1 MANLKDPNK
10 QITINAHID
19 TQEAAGESTP
29 VIGEGTGD
37 FPTHKA
43 EEGTGRS
50 ALLVGTG
57 ILISRIVGVIRQ
69 RVFAHY
75 LGTSDAAGAFSAAFR
90 IPNFLQNVF
99 GEGALSASFIPV
111 YAKLLAGGDKKEA
124 TRVANA
130 VLTLLVFVTSVIV
143 LVGVL
148 TTPYFVD
155 FFAYSFN
162 PETRALTIRLVQ
174 ILFPGA
180 GLLVLSAWCLG
191 VLNSHRKF
199 FLSYIAPVAWNL
211 AIITTLI
218 VFGGGHDQ
226 ARLVI
231 MVAIGSVVGSVLQI
245 AVQLPTVLK
254 LLKSVRPVLDTVD
267 VNVRK
272 VLTNFIP
279 VFVSRGVVQIS
290 AFVDAMLAGLISS
303 QAVAALTYAQSLYTL
318 PVSLF
323 GMSVSAAELPAMSG
337 TLGTQDEIAVKLRS
351 RLNAGLQRIS
361 FFIVPSSMAMFV
373 FGDVMTGA
381 LYQTGEFKHADS
393 VYVWGILAGSTIGLL
408 ASTHGRLYSSTYYA
422 LHDTRTP
429 LWFAVIRVFLTT
441 VLGYFCAIKLPPLL
455 GLDMKWG
462 VAGLTASAGIAGWI
476 EYLLLRHSLN
486 SRIGTTGVAALY
498 LVKLWVAAGISA
510 AIGFGLKQVL
520 PPMHAIPFAILVLG
534 TYGMLYFAIGAGFGV
549 AEARRILK
557 NIYTIPAR
565 LLGAGKK

>member
-1 MANLKDPNK
+1 MANLKDPNN
-10 QITINAHID
+10 QIDISTHID
-19 TQEAAGESTP
+19 TQEAAGESTH

-37 FPTHKA
+37 FPAHKA
-43 EEGTGRS
+43 EEATGRS
-50 ALLVGTG
+50 AMLVGMG

-162 PETRALTIRLVQ
+162 PATRALTIRLVQ

-218 VFGGGHDQ
+218 VFGGGEDQ

-231 MVAIGSVVGSVLQI
+231 MVALGSVVGSVLQI
-245 AVQLPTVLK
+245 AVQFPTVLK
-254 LLKSVRPVLDTVD
+254 LLKSLRPVIDTAD

-429 LWFAVIRVFLTT
+429 LWFATIRVILTT
-441 VLGYFCAIKLPPLL
+441 LLGYIFAITLPPRL
-455 GLDMKWG
+455 GLDPKWG

-486 SRIGTTGVAALY
+486 SRIGSTGVAAMY
-498 LVKLWVAAGISA
+498 LVKLWAAAAISA
-510 AIGFGLKQVL
+510 VIGFGLKLIL
-520 PPMHAIPFAILVLG
+520 PPIHAIPFAILVLG
-534 TYGMLYFAIGAGFGV
+534 TYGVLYFAIGAGLGV
-549 AEARRILK
+549 PEARRILK
-557 NIYTIPAR
+557 NSIDIPKR
-565 LLGAGKK
+565 LLGVRKK